1 MDSRSGAG
9 MTEGKGRITPTLTLP
24 HQGGENLLLPPLWGK
39 VGMGG
44 LDCGFRHNDAGG
56 APPSPPVIS
65 SEAEKSR
72 TLAGR
77 G

>member
-44 LDCGFRHNDAGG
+44 LDCGFRHNDGWDAGLPSAG
-56 APPSPPVIS
+56 A
-65 SEAEKSR
+65 
-72 TLAGR
+72 TLVVALSHVGAR
-77 G
+77 

>member
-44 LDCGFRHNDAGG
+44 LDCGFRRNDGWDAGQHSVG
-56 APPSPPVIS
+56 ATTRVALSHVG
-65 SEAEKSR
+65 AR
-72 TLAGR
+72 
-77 G
+77 